1 MAPKLPALVLLGKLP
16 MKKAIASSIFII
28 TIKSIFGFVSDL
40 THTTVNF
47 PFLASIV
54 ILATGGIILGNF
66 LNNKMDGAKLKK
78 GFGWF
83 VLAMSLFIFIEQLFF

>member
-1 MAPKLPALVLLGKLP
+1 VG
-16 MKKAIASSIFII
+16 
-28 TIKSIFGFVSDL
+28 DL

-54 ILATGGIILGNF
+54 VLATGGIILGNF

-78 GFGWF
+78 G
-83 VLAMSLFIFIEQLFF
+83 LAGLYLRCLYLYLSSNYFLEATLEIKAASTKIPTTVI